1 MASICVCSSCWT
13 CTLPRSSRVAKHCA
27 EAGLPRIRLHDVR
40 HTYASVAL
48 ARSTDWHEIKVISE
62 RLGHASI
69 GITLDT
75 YAHVLPVADERTA
88 HTLAS
93 HILGHT

>member
-1 MASICVCSSCWT
+1 
-13 CTLPRSSRVAKHCA
+13 
-27 EAGLPRIRLHDVR
+27 LHDVR

-62 RLGHASI
+62 RLGDASI